1 MGFFKKV
8 FKGIKK
14 HVKRIGKGI
23 KKAFASFGKFMNK
36 FGVLG
41 QVAMFFIMPHIAGA
55 LMKGMGAVWSGIA
68 GTAGTTAGVAGATA
82 TVAGTGLAGATGSGL
97 LATASR
103 AVGSLMNGAAGF
115 VSKGINVF
123 SNVTEG
129 VTNFI
134 GEFSKTAA
142 NKISSRL
149 GFSKVPFADASSN
162 FFGAGDSAWSRS
174 KDVFNVRMDN
184 LTASKDIIKDLDATA
199 TEIRVGTPT
208 ASQLKTGAS
217 MGLTS
222 EQVAEGLVTPEQSLV
237 ELQGIDADYYTP
249 EPTASQ
255 IKTGTNMG
263 LTPEQVT
270 EGLVTTEQ
278 SLAELQG
285 IDANYSTDPKSLLEK
300 TQDYMTTAWDG
311 TTKALIDE
319 TTNIGSNT
327 VKRTADA
334 FAGAPSA
341 AINQALA
348 TGVDKFIS
356 GTPEEVDSM
365 GAIAQAQNFG
375 SFEAETTQQ
384 MVPTANYQANMGA
397 KPYGYN
403 AVQDGYASFM
413 RTA

>member
-184 LTASKDIIKDLDATA
+184 LTASKDIIKDLDAT
-199 TEIRVGTPT
+199 ILG
-208 ASQLKTGAS
+208 
-217 MGLTS
+217 
-222 EQVAEGLVTPEQSLV
+222 
-237 ELQGIDADYYTP
+237 
-249 EPTASQ
+249 
-255 IKTGTNMG
+255 
-263 LTPEQVT
+263 
-270 EGLVTTEQ
+270 
-278 SLAELQG
+278 
-285 IDANYSTDPKSLLEK
+285 
-300 TQDYMTTAWDG
+300 
-311 TTKALIDE
+311 
-319 TTNIGSNT
+319 
-327 VKRTADA
+327 
-334 FAGAPSA
+334 
-341 AINQALA
+341 
-348 TGVDKFIS
+348 
-356 GTPEEVDSM
+356 
-365 GAIAQAQNFG
+365 
-375 SFEAETTQQ
+375 
-384 MVPTANYQANMGA
+384 
-397 KPYGYN
+397 
-403 AVQDGYASFM
+403 
-413 RTA
+413 